1 LQSIFVNLK
10 NNEIVVIIFK
20 KKRVSRMITNT
31 ELEYK
36 GDLYPSE
43 IVSFKQEGDSVYFH
57 TDNSV
62 ILKLTVLR
70 DSMIRFRYTTKG
82 YFSNDF
88 SYAID
93 KSHSHG
99 YNFLEVTEDN
109 HHYQIKTSKVQ
120 CRIQKIDM
128 RVSIYDL
135 NENVLLEDELGF
147 HWEESYEYG
156 GNIVK
161 MSKASKDG
169 ECFYGLG
176 DKATQL
182 NLKGKRVENFATDQY
197 AFSKDQEPLYK
208 VVPFYIGLQKK
219 ESYGIFFDNTF
230 RTYFDFCHERRNVTS
245 FWAEGGEM
253 NYYFIYGP
261 LMQDVVT
268 TYTDLTGK
276 PELPPLWAL
285 GYHQC
290 KWSYYPES
298 NVKEVAAKFRELQ
311 IPCDAIYLDIDYMD
325 GFRCFIWNKNYF
337 PDPKR
342 MVAELAEDGF
352 KTIVIIDPGIKI
364 DKEYSIYKEALEK
377 DYFCKRAD
385 GPFMK
390 GKVWPGE
397 CNFPDYTNPE
407 VREWWAGLFKELIS
421 DIGVKGVWNDMNEP
435 AVMEVPNK
443 TFPMDV
449 RHNYDGNPCSHRKAH
464 NIYGTQMARATYHG
478 VKRFAYPKRPFVIT
492 RSAYAGAQR
501 YTSSWTGD
509 NVASWEHLW
518 IANIQVQRMCI
529 SGMGFTGS
537 DIGGFAEQPSGELY
551 ARWIQLGV
559 FHPFCRTHSS
569 GDHGDQEPWAFDEE
583 VIDITRKFV
592 NLRYQLLPYLYT
604 MFWQYIEEG
613 IPMLKPLVYYDQ
625 DDTQTHYRNDEFIFG
640 NQILV
645 CPILEPNSLGRRMY
659 IPNGQ
664 WYNYWTNEFISG
676 GKEIWVDTK
685 FDQIPIFVKAGAII
699 PKYPVQQYVGEK
711 EITELT
717 LDLYFNEGKE
727 KSEIYED
734 AQDGYDYKK
743 GRYSLLSLQ
752 TIGKEKEL
760 IVQLHKEGKYIT
772 SYSTFKINLF
782 GLPFSVKEIE
792 IDNVKIDFDRKSLDK
807 ENYLII
813 DKEFT
818 ELHIIGN

>member
-1 LQSIFVNLK
+1 
-10 NNEIVVIIFK
+10 
-20 KKRVSRMITNT
+20 MITNT
-31 ELEYK
+31 SLEYK
-36 GDLYPSE
+36 GDLYPSR
-43 IVSFKQEGDSVYFH
+43 IVSHKHEGDTILFH
-57 TDNSV
+57 TDNKV
-62 ILKLTVLR
+62 ILKVSILR
-70 DSMIRFRYTTKG
+70 DSLIRFRFTTKG

-93 KSHSHG
+93 KTQLHG
-99 YNFLEVTEDN
+99 YNFLELIEEES
-109 HHYQIKTSKVQ
+109 YFQIRTSKVK
-120 CRIQKIDM
+120 CKIQKSDL

-135 NENVLLEDELGF
+135 NDFLILEDELGF

-161 MSKASKDG
+161 MSKSSKDG

-176 DKATQL
+176 DKATQM

-197 AFSKDQEPLYK
+197 AYQKEQDPLYK
-208 VVPFYIGLQKK
+208 VVPFYIGLHNKQ
-219 ESYGIFFDNTF
+219 SYGIFFDNTF
-230 RTYFDFCHERRNVTS
+230 RTFFDFCQERRNVTS

-261 LMQDVVT
+261 QMQDVVT

-276 PELPPLWAL
+276 PELPPLWVL

-298 NVKEVAAKFRELQ
+298 KVKEITSKFRELK
-311 IPCDAIYLDIDYMD
+311 IPCDAIYLDIDYME
-325 GFRCFIWNKNYF
+325 GFRCFTWNKNYF
-337 PDPKR
+337 PDPKK
-342 MVAELAEDGF
+342 MVAELADDGF
-352 KTIVIIDPGIKI
+352 KTVVIIDPGIKI
-364 DKEYSIYKEALEK
+364 DKDYWVYQEALEK

-385 GPFMK
+385 GPYMK

-397 CNFPDYTNPE
+397 CNFPDYTNPV

-449 RHNYDGNPCSHRKAH
+449 RHVYDGNPCSHRKAH

-478 VKRFAYPKRPFVIT
+478 VKRFVYPKRPFVIT
-492 RSAYAGAQR
+492 RSAYSGAQR

-509 NVASWEHLW
+509 NVATWEHLW
-518 IANIQVQRMCI
+518 IANIQVQRMSI

-537 DIGGFAEQPSGELY
+537 DIGGFAEQPTGELY

-569 GDHGDQEPWAFDEE
+569 GDHGNQEPWAFDEE
-583 VIDITRKFV
+583 VINITRKFV
-592 NLRYQLLPYLYT
+592 SLRYQLLPYLYT

-613 IPMLKPLVYYDQ
+613 LPMLKPLVYYDQ

-645 CPILEPNSLGRRMY
+645 CPILEPNAVGRRMY
-659 IPNGQ
+659 IPRGE
-664 WYNYWTNEFISG
+664 WYNYWTNELSTG
-676 GKEIWVDTK
+676 GREVWIDTK
-685 FDQIPIFVKAGAII
+685 FDEIPVFVKAGAII
-699 PKYPVQQYVGEK
+699 PKYPVQQYVGELQFD
-711 EITELT
+711 ELT
-717 LDLYFNEGKE
+717 LDVYYKNGKE
-727 KSEIYED
+727 KSVVYED

-743 GRYSLLSLQ
+743 GRYSFLSLSA
-752 TIGKEKEL
+752 IGKEKEL
-760 IVQLHKEGKYIT
+760 IIQLHKEGKYET
-772 SYSTFKINLF
+772 PYSKYKINLI
-782 GLPFSVKEIE
+782 GLPFKVSEIE
-792 IDNVKIDFDRKSLDK
+792 IDNEKFEFNKTDFELNRF
-807 ENYLII
+807 LIV
-813 DKEFT
+813 DKEFN
-818 ELHIIGN
+818 ELHITGE

>member
-1 LQSIFVNLK
+1 
-10 NNEIVVIIFK
+10 
-20 KKRVSRMITNT
+20 MITNT
-31 ELEYK
+31 SLEYK
-36 GDLYPSE
+36 GDLYPSR
-43 IVSFKQEGDSVYFH
+43 IVSYEHDGDSIFFN
-57 TDNSV
+57 TDNKV
-62 ILKLTVLR
+62 ILKVTILR
-70 DSMIRFRYTTKG
+70 DSLIRFRFTTKG

-93 KSHSHG
+93 KTQLHG
-99 YNFLEVTEDN
+99 YNFLEVTEEET
-109 HHYQIKTSKVQ
+109 YFQIRTSKVK
-120 CRIQKIDM
+120 CKIQKADL
-128 RVSIYDL
+128 RLSIYDL
-135 NENVLLEDELGF
+135 NDILILEDELGF

-161 MSKASKDG
+161 MSKSSKDG

-176 DKATQL
+176 DKATQM

-197 AFSKDQEPLYK
+197 AYQKDQDPLYK
-208 VVPFYIGLQKK
+208 VVPFYIGLHNKQ
-219 ESYGIFFDNTF
+219 SYGIFFDNTF
-230 RTYFDFCHERRNVTS
+230 RTFFDFCQERRNVTS

-261 LMQDVVT
+261 QMQDVVT

-276 PELPPLWAL
+276 PELPPLWVL

-298 NVKEVAAKFRELQ
+298 KVKEITSKFRELK

-325 GFRCFIWNKNYF
+325 GFRCFTWNKDYF

-352 KTIVIIDPGIKI
+352 KTVVIIDPGIKI
-364 DKEYSIYKEALEK
+364 DKEYSVYKEALEN

-385 GPFMK
+385 GPYMK

-397 CNFPDYTNPE
+397 CNFPDYTNPA

-449 RHNYDGNPCSHRKAH
+449 RHVYDGNPCSHRKAH

-492 RSAYAGAQR
+492 RSAYSGAQR

-509 NVASWEHLW
+509 NVATWEHLW
-518 IANIQVQRMCI
+518 IANIQVQRMSI

-537 DIGGFAEQPSGELY
+537 DIGGFAEQPTGELY

-569 GDHGDQEPWAFDEE
+569 GDHGNQEPWAFDEE
-583 VIDITRKFV
+583 VINITRKFV
-592 NLRYQLLPYLYT
+592 SLRYQLLPYLYT

-645 CPILEPNSLGRRMY
+645 CPILEPNAVGRRMY
-659 IPNGQ
+659 IPRGE
-664 WYNYWTNEFISG
+664 WYNYWTNELSIG
-676 GKEIWVDTK
+676 GREVWVDTK
-685 FDQIPIFVKAGAII
+685 FDEIPIFVKAGAII
-699 PKYPVQQYVGEK
+699 PKYPVQQYVGEL
-711 EITELT
+711 EFDELT
-717 LDLYFNEGKE
+717 LDLYFKNGKE
-727 KSEIYED
+727 KSFVYED
-734 AQDGYDYKK
+734 SQDGYDYKK
-743 GRYSLLSLQ
+743 GRYSYLSFQ

-760 IVQLHKEGKYIT
+760 IVQLHKEGKFET
-772 SYSTFKINLF
+772 NYSKFKINLI
-782 GLPFSVKEIE
+782 GLPFKVTEIE
-792 IDNVKIDFDRKSLDK
+792 IDNETIDFNAISFS
-807 ENYLII
+807 ENNYLII
-813 DKEFT
+813 NKEFS
-818 ELHIIGN
+818 ELHLIGE

>member
-1 LQSIFVNLK
+1 
-10 NNEIVVIIFK
+10 
-20 KKRVSRMITNT
+20 MITNT
-31 ELEYK
+31 SLEYK
-36 GDLYPSE
+36 GDLYPSK
-43 IVSFKQEGDSVYFH
+43 IVSYEHEGDSIFFN
-57 TDNSV
+57 TDNKV
-62 ILKLTVLR
+62 ILKVTILR
-70 DSMIRFRYTTKG
+70 DSLIRFRFTTKG

-93 KSHSHG
+93 KTQLHG
-99 YNFLEVTEDN
+99 YNFLELTEEET
-109 HHYQIKTSKVQ
+109 YFQIRTSKVK
-120 CRIQKIDM
+120 CKIQKADL
-128 RVSIYDL
+128 RLSIYDL
-135 NENVLLEDELGF
+135 NDFLILEDELGF

-161 MSKASKDG
+161 MSKSSKDG

-176 DKATQL
+176 DKATQM
-182 NLKGKRVENFATDQY
+182 NLKGKRLENFATDQY
-197 AFSKDQEPLYK
+197 AYQKDQEPLYK
-208 VVPFYIGLQKK
+208 VVPFYIGLHNKQ
-219 ESYGIFFDNTF
+219 SYGIFFDNTF
-230 RTYFDFCHERRNVTS
+230 RTFFDFCQERRNVSS

-261 LMQDVVT
+261 QMQDVVT

-276 PELPPLWAL
+276 PELPPLWVL

-298 NVKEVAAKFRELQ
+298 KVKEITSKFRELK
-311 IPCDAIYLDIDYMD
+311 IPCDAIYLDIDYME
-325 GFRCFIWNKNYF
+325 GFRCFTWNKNYF
-337 PDPKR
+337 PDPKK

-352 KTIVIIDPGIKI
+352 KTVVIIDPGIKI
-364 DKEYSIYKEALEK
+364 DKDYWVYQEALEK

-385 GPFMK
+385 GPYMK

-397 CNFPDYTNPE
+397 CNFPDYTNPA
-407 VREWWAGLFKELIS
+407 VREWWAGLFKELVA

-449 RHNYDGNPCSHRKAH
+449 RHVYDGNPCSHRKAH

-478 VKRFAYPKRPFVIT
+478 VKRFTYPKRPFVIT
-492 RSAYAGAQR
+492 RSAYSGAQR

-509 NVASWEHLW
+509 NVATWEHLW
-518 IANIQVQRMCI
+518 IANIQVQRMSI

-537 DIGGFAEQPSGELY
+537 DIGGFAEQPTGELY

-569 GDHGDQEPWAFDEE
+569 GDHGNQEPWAFDEE
-583 VIDITRKFV
+583 VINITRKFV
-592 NLRYQLLPYLYT
+592 SLRYQLLPYLYT

-645 CPILEPNSLGRRMY
+645 CPILEPNAVGRRMY
-659 IPNGQ
+659 IPRGE
-664 WYNYWTNEFISG
+664 WYNYWTNDLFVG
-676 GKEIWVDTK
+676 GREIWVDTK
-685 FDQIPIFVKAGAII
+685 FDEIPLFVKAGAVI
-699 PKYPVQQYVGEK
+699 PKYPVQQYVGEL
-711 EITELT
+711 EFDELT
-717 LDLYFNEGKE
+717 LDIYYKNGKE
-727 KSEIYED
+727 QSAVYED

-743 GRYSLLSLQ
+743 GRYSHLSLRS
-752 TIGKEKEL
+752 IGKEKEL
-760 IVQLHKEGKYIT
+760 IIQLHKEGKYDT
-772 SYSTFKINLF
+772 PYSKYKINLI
-782 GLPFSVKEIE
+782 GLPFQVSEIE
-792 IDNVKIDFDRKSLDK
+792 IDNEKIEFDKIAFES
-807 ENYLII
+807 NNFLIV
-813 DKEFT
+813 DKEFN
-818 ELHIIGN
+818 ELHIIGE

>member
-1 LQSIFVNLK
+1 
-10 NNEIVVIIFK
+10 
-20 KKRVSRMITNT
+20 MITNT
-31 ELEYK
+31 ELEFK
-36 GDLYPSE
+36 GDLYPSR
-43 IVSFKQEGDSVYFH
+43 IVSFEHDVDSVYFH
-57 TDNSV
+57 AENSV
-62 ILKLTVLR
+62 ILKVTILR
-70 DSMIRFRYTTKG
+70 DSLIRFRYTTKG

-99 YNFLEVTEDN
+99 YNFLEVTEGSEF
-109 HHYQIKTSKVQ
+109 YQIQTSKVK
-120 CRIQKIDM
+120 CVIQKLDM
-128 RVSIYDL
+128 RLSILDL
-135 NENVLLEDELGF
+135 NDHILLEDELGF
-147 HWEESYEYG
+147 HWEESYEFG

-161 MSKASKDG
+161 MSKTSKDG

-176 DKATQL
+176 DKATQM
-182 NLKGKRVENFATDQY
+182 NLKGKRLENFATDQY
-197 AFSKDQEPLYK
+197 AFQKNQEPLYK
-208 VVPFYIGLQKK
+208 VVPFYIGLQNKQA
-219 ESYGIFFDNTF
+219 YGVFFDNTF
-230 RTYFDFCHERRNVTS
+230 RSFFDFCHERRNVTS
-245 FWAEGGEM
+245 FWSEGGEM

-261 LMQDVVT
+261 QMEDVVT

-298 NVKEVAAKFRELQ
+298 NVKEVAAKFRELK
-311 IPCDAIYLDIDYMD
+311 IPCDAIYLDIDYME
-325 GFRCFIWNKNYF
+325 GFRCFTWNKEYF

-352 KTIVIIDPGIKI
+352 KTVVIIDPGIKI
-364 DKEYSIYKEALEK
+364 DKEYSVYKEALEK

-385 GPFMK
+385 GPYMK

-449 RHNYDGNPCSHRKAH
+449 RHDYDGNPCSHRKAH

-478 VKRFAYPKRPFVIT
+478 VKRFAYPKRPFIIT

-501 YTSSWTGD
+501 YSSSWTGD
-509 NVASWEHLW
+509 NVATWEHLW
-518 IANIQVQRMCI
+518 IANIQVQRMSI

-551 ARWIQLGV
+551 TRWIQLGV

-569 GDHGDQEPWAFDEE
+569 GDHGDQEPWAFDQE
-583 VIDITRKFV
+583 VIEITRKFV

-625 DDTQTHYRNDEFIFG
+625 DDSQTHYRNDEFVFG

-645 CPILEPNSLGRRMY
+645 CPILEPNALGRRMY
-659 IPNGQ
+659 IPRGQ
-664 WYNYWTNEFISG
+664 WYNYWTNKLVTG
-676 GKEIWVDTK
+676 GKEMWVDT
-685 FDQIPIFVKAGAII
+685 DYDEIPVFIKAGSVI
-699 PKYPVQQYVGEK
+699 PKYPVQQYVGEL
-711 EITELT
+711 EFDELT
-717 LDLYFNEGKE
+717 LDLYYKEGKE
-727 KSEIYED
+727 KSVVYED

-743 GRYSLLSLQ
+743 GRFSFLSFQ
-752 TIGKEKEL
+752 VTGKETEL
-760 IVQLHKEGKYIT
+760 NIQLHKEGKYDT
-772 SYSTFKINLF
+772 PYSKYKINLI
-782 GLPFSVKEIE
+782 GMPFKVRSIE
-792 IDNVKIDFDRKSLDK
+792 IDNEKVDIDIEAL
-807 ENYLII
+807 ETNNYLIVE
-813 DKEFT
+813 KEFNV
-818 ELHIIGN
+818 LHITGE

>member
-1 LQSIFVNLK
+1 
-10 NNEIVVIIFK
+10 
-20 KKRVSRMITNT
+20 MITNT
-31 ELEYK
+31 SLEYK
-36 GDLYPSE
+36 GDLYPSK
-43 IVSFKQEGDSVYFH
+43 IVSFEHEGDSIFFN
-57 TDNSV
+57 TDNKV
-62 ILKLTVLR
+62 ILKVTILR
-70 DSMIRFRYTTKG
+70 DSLIRFRFTTKG

-93 KSHSHG
+93 KTQLHG
-99 YNFLEVTEDN
+99 YNFLELTEEET
-109 HHYQIKTSKVQ
+109 YFQIKTSKVK
-120 CRIQKIDM
+120 CKIQKIDL
-128 RVSIYDL
+128 RLSIYDL
-135 NENVLLEDELGF
+135 NDVLILEDELGF

-161 MSKASKDG
+161 MSKSSKDG

-176 DKATQL
+176 DKATQM
-182 NLKGKRVENFATDQY
+182 NLKGKRLENFATDQY
-197 AFSKDQEPLYK
+197 AYQKEQDPLYK
-208 VVPFYIGLQKK
+208 VVPFYIGLQNKQ
-219 ESYGIFFDNTF
+219 SYGIFFDNTF
-230 RTYFDFCHERRNVTS
+230 RTFFDFCQERRNVTS

-253 NYYFIYGP
+253 NYYFVYGP
-261 LMQDVVT
+261 QMQDVVT

-276 PELPPLWAL
+276 PELPPLWVL

-298 NVKEVAAKFRELQ
+298 KVKEITSKFRELK
-311 IPCDAIYLDIDYMD
+311 IPCDAIYLDIDYME
-325 GFRCFIWNKNYF
+325 GFRCFTWNKEYF

-352 KTIVIIDPGIKI
+352 KTVVIIDPGIKI
-364 DKEYSIYKEALEK
+364 DKDYWVYQEALEK

-385 GPFMK
+385 GPYMK

-397 CNFPDYTNPE
+397 CNFPDYTNPV

-421 DIGVKGVWNDMNEP
+421 EIGVKGVWNDMNEP

-449 RHNYDGNPCSHRKAH
+449 RHIYDGNPCSHRKAH

-492 RSAYAGAQR
+492 RSAYSGAQR

-509 NVASWEHLW
+509 NVATWEHLW

-537 DIGGFAEQPSGELY
+537 DIGGFAEQPTGELY

-569 GDHGDQEPWAFDEE
+569 GDHGNQEPWAFDEE
-583 VIDITRKFV
+583 VINITRKFV
-592 NLRYQLLPYLYT
+592 SLRYQLLPYLYT

-645 CPILEPNSLGRRMY
+645 CPILEPNAVGRRMY
-659 IPNGQ
+659 IPRGE
-664 WYNYWTNEFISG
+664 WYNYWTNEFSTG
-676 GKEIWVDTK
+676 GKEVWVDTK
-685 FDQIPIFVKAGAII
+685 FDEIPLFVKAGAVI
-699 PKYPVQQYVGEK
+699 PKYPVQQYVGEL
-711 EITELT
+711 EFDELT
-717 LDLYFNEGKE
+717 LDLYFKNGKE
-727 KSEIYED
+727 KSVVYED

-743 GRYSLLSLQ
+743 GRYSFLSFR

-760 IVQLHKEGKYIT
+760 IIQLHKEGKYDT
-772 SYSTFKINLF
+772 PYSKYKINLI
-782 GLPFSVKEIE
+782 GLPFKVTEIE
-792 IDNVKIDFDRKSLDK
+792 IDNEKVAFDTIAFE
-807 ENYLII
+807 ENHFLIV
-813 DKEFT
+813 DKEFN
-818 ELHIIGN
+818 ELHIIGE